1 MIAVDSSSLISYI
14 QGDSGKDVFL
24 IDKALEDGLIVI
36 PPPVLSEILSETEIP
51 IKLEILLK
59 KLPTL
64 SEKEGF
70 WERTGLLRR
79 SVLKM
84 KLKAHLADALI
95 CQYCLDY
102 NLPLITRDADFNNFA
117 KVSKLVLF

>member
-1 MIAVDSSSLISYI
+1 MIAVDTSSLISFFA
-14 QGDSGKDVFL
+14 GDKGRDVFL
-24 IDKALEDGLIVI
+24 IEKALEDGLLVL
-36 PPPVLSEILSETEIP
+36 PPPVISEILSDIEFPNKHEV
-51 IKLEILLK
+51 LLK
-59 KLPTL
+59 TLPTL
-64 SEKEGF
+64 LEREGF

-84 KLKAHLADALI
+84 KLKSRLADALI

-102 NLPLITRDADFNNFA
+102 NLPLITRDEDFNNFA

>member
-1 MIAVDSSSLISYI
+1 MIAVDTSSLISYI
-14 QGDSGKDVFL
+14 QGDEGKDVAL

-36 PPPVLSEILSETEIP
+36 PPPVLSEILSEIDLP
-51 IKLEILLK
+51 IKHEGFLK

-64 SEKEGF
+64 LEKQGF
-70 WERTGLLRR
+70 WERTGHLRR
-79 SVLKM
+79 SVLKK

-102 NLPLITRDADFNNFA
+102 NLPLITRDNDFKNFA
-117 KVSKLVLF
+117 EVSKLIII